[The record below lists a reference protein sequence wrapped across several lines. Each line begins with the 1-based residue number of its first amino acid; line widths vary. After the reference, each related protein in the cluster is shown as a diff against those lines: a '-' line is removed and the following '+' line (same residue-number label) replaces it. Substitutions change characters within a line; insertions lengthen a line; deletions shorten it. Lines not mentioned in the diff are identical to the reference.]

1 MPWPYKKHLG
11 GCTDDGDCDSSTP
24 APPPLRR
31 PFEDAMDDDDTRGRN
46 SALVEEVDVERKE
59 MGAVREEQVQ
69 QRILR
74 IIQVLASVTLAS
86 ILVAA
91 TKDDSAFGMLL
102 TSATAVIDTFDWG
115 SPSKLDPPSS
125 TAALAPA
132 AAAAALAAA
141 APPPPPPLPP
151 QLPQQL
157 PPRPCR
163 CRRGHR
169 HR

>member
-1 MPWPYKKHLG
+1 MPRPYKKHLG

-46 SALVEEVDVERKE
+46 SALVEEGDVERKE

-69 QRILR
+69 PRTLR
-74 IIQVLASVTLAS
+74 IIQVLASVTLAC

-91 TKDDSAFGMLL
+91 TVDDSGAFDMLL
-102 TSATAVIDTFDWG
+102 TSTAVIDTFDWG
-115 SPSKLDPPSS
+115 SPSKLDPLSS

-132 AAAAALAAA
+132 ALLLLLLLLLLV
-141 APPPPPPLPP
+141 LP
-151 QLPQQL
+151 
-157 PPRPCR
+157 R
-163 CRRGHR
+163 
-169 HR
+169 